1 MGSKRKAGN
10 PLGIAGGLVGILG
23 SDMGYSCKGIV
34 AVVEFGRKKFVPQG
48 CFGHG
53 LTC

>member
-23 SDMGYSCKGIV
+23 SDMGYSCGDCGS
-34 AVVEFGRKKFVPQG
+34 GRVRQNWLGKIFVS
-48 CFGHG
+48 
-53 LTC
+53 